1 VNLLASLP
9 PVPPT
14 MAGPVPLLLGRD
26 ILFLPFLVTADCIFT
41 DEEHLLRCPW
51 QRWSTHSCVSLNSH
65 PSHGQCR
72 KPRRVSSTTSV
83 RKSVLNTVKLATTS
97 HTDQELPSN
106 LSHLSWCGGILCS
119 PDHTSLCQDVH
130 GSLSSKKASSS
141 TSANISPLALSASA
155 GNIGSSSSTRSSIHT
170 SRAPIHGPSN
180 RRGPRIQISSLLAD
194 SRSKYVDFPGLGKLL
209 EDNLFLVGPIIL
221 KWYNNLNEA
230 LNSGISLF
238 HGSL

>member
-26 ILFLPFLVTADCIFT
+26 ILFLPSLVTVDCMFT
-41 DEEHLLRCPW
+41 DEEHLLQCFW
-51 QRWSTHSCVSLNSH
+51 QRWSTLSYLSLTSH
-65 PSHGQCR
+65 ASHAQCR
-72 KPRRVSSTTSV
+72 KPRRVSSPTSV
-83 RKSVLNTVKLATTS
+83 RERVLNTVKLVTTLL
-97 HTDQELPSN
+97 TDQELPSMH
-106 LSHLSWCGGILCS
+106 SFWCGDILYS
-119 PDHTSLCQDVH
+119 LDHTSLCEDIH

-155 GNIGSSSSTRSSIHT
+155 GNLGSSSSARSSIH
-170 SRAPIHGPSN
+170 SPRPPLHGPSS

-194 SRSKYVDFPGLGKLL
+194 SRSRYANFPGLGKLL

-221 KWYNNLNEA
+221 KWYNNLKEV

-238 HGSL
+238 HGYL